1 MVLDTVIY
9 HPTLTKFISLLNK
22 TAGREKIL
30 RLLQYLVRFLAVQ
43 YRSGLNRQLQSEFTS
58 VRKILRFFKPLNH
71 IQDAAKLYDNKIA
84 PDQWVRWLSIIKNV
98 GYVGYLTLDQI
109 NLLRILKLIPA
120 TPITAKKVPRYT
132 NWFWFV
138 ALIAGL
144 ITDVRKLYTSQRK
157 IEASLSSKGNAPTEK
172 ASSEKL
178 TAYYNERFAA
188 FRRLIWDSIDTF
200 IVLNNLQFLRNDG
213 SSVALAGVATSVF
226 GLQDVWKT
234 A

>member
-43 YRSGLNRQLQSEFTS
+43 YSSGLNRQLQSEFTI

-84 PDQWVRWLSIIKNV
+84 PDHWVRWLSVIKNV
-98 GYVGYLTLDQI
+98 GYIGYLSLDQV
-109 NLLRILKLIPA
+109 NLLRILKLVPS

-132 NWFWFV
+132 NWFWFA
-138 ALIAGL
+138 ALVAGL
-144 ITDVRKLYTSQRK
+144 ITDFRNLYTSQRK
-157 IEASLSSKGNAPTEK
+157 IEASLTLEGNAPTEK

-178 TAYYNERFAA
+178 NAFYNQRFAA
-188 FRRLIWDSIDTF
+188 FRRLVWDSVDTF
-200 IVLNNLQFLRNDG
+200 IVLNNLQFLRNDE

-226 GLQDVWKT
+226 GLQDLWKAT
-234 A
+234 